1 VNEIKGALMH
11 GEKEEKKAKAEEA
24 LESYQPDF
32 ILWSD
37 GSVLANGHGA
47 SACISYKTCSL
58 PNPYN
63 KGNL

>member
-1 VNEIKGALMH
+1 MNEIKGVLMH
-11 GEKEEKKAKAEEA
+11 GEKVEKKAKAGEA

-37 GSVLANGHGA
+37 GSVLANGNGA